1 MPTVTLNTAMVLVH
15 HRLRPRK
22 NCKAFCMSGAF
33 LGLNDEV
40 DTVGTAVGRPPLR
53 TLGAAAKEATRA
65 AGLALVAKAVPCCAC
80 KQYSNNSFQFHQ
92 TFMYII

>member
-1 MPTVTLNTAMVLVH
+1 MVIVH

-40 DTVGTAVGRPPLR
+40 DTVGAAVGRPPLR

-80 KQYSNNSFQFHQ
+80 KQYSNH
-92 TFMYII
+92 